1 MRGLVGLSLSLLM
14 VAAPPLV
21 WAQQSP
27 AAAPQAADPR
37 AAEAK
42 QRYENGMAH
51 FNLEEW
57 DAAIDEW
64 KSGYRAKPVPQFL
77 YNIAQAYR
85 LSKHYDEALSFYQR
99 YLRAEP
105 KAPNRLEVEGH
116 ITKLTALLAQE
127 KRMQNA
133 PPTMTMA
140 VKPKGSEGTPPPDTV
155 VAASPAPAVAQVTA
169 PSPAPEMV
177 VTREP
182 EKPTPITRKKW
193 FWPVIGV
200 AIGVVAIAVIA
211 GAVVGS
217 EGSGGDNTKVLP
229 LARF

>member
-1 MRGLVGLSLSLLM
+1 MMGVG
-14 VAAPPLV
+14 VPV
-21 WAQQSP
+21 WAQTTP
-27 AAAPQAADPR
+27 APAAADPR

-85 LSKHYDEALSFYQR
+85 LSKHYEDALNFYQR

-105 KAPNRLEVEGH
+105 HAPNRTEVEGH
-116 ITKLTALLAQE
+116 IVKLSAVVTQE
-127 KRMQNA
+127 KRALNA
-133 PPTMTMA
+133 PPNVAMT
-140 VKPKGSEGTPPPDTV
+140 VRPKEGGDATPRNGEP
-155 VAASPAPAVAQVTA
+155 AASPAPVAQVQ
-169 PSPAPEMV
+169 PSPQPVAIAPV
-177 VTREP
+177 VVVKEP
-182 EKPTPITRKKW
+182 EKPTPITKKKW
-193 FWPVIGV
+193 FWPTIG
-200 AIGVVAIAVIA
+200 ALAGVVVVVVIVGAAV
-211 GAVVGS
+211 GAT
-217 EGSGGDNTKVLP
+217 SGGSSLKVLP